1 MSRES
6 AGAPIGALA
15 PETLLRIF
23 AHLDPR
29 SLTHAGGT
37 CRLWRELVSRDTTWR
52 AAFGHAFGLD
62 ERAARIAAAEGQGHA
77 DARALR
83 VAPALRRVDA
93 HSWRAEYAARTA
105 LLRRWRRSRTPC
117 VFSDPR
123 IAPIDILA
131 VSARRA
137 AVAVSRASGVAARAN
152 AFTGKITKGLIDAA
166 GPGAPPPLPAEP
178 PRASAVAAD
187 APAARIVWGHASG
200 DVSTTL
206 LDARHGAAGAVRHMR
221 LTPRA
226 HSTHVTQ
233 IALPHAAGR
242 GGAHSAAHSEDAHR
256 TQLSLAGTAAGSFA
270 TAAADGSVAI
280 WLGARRL
287 WTASAASATP
297 DAAHDPYITA
307 LDYSA
312 VLGIV
317 AAARRDG
324 AIVLWRVAVRA
335 AAAGPAAGRPPAAQ
349 RTEIPALGGA
359 SAVATLV
366 LDTATPTCTTLLAHH
381 VGARVFLRHDVHTH
395 GRRTTVFGAPGISP
409 LTVLRTDFSARTP
422 LILPPTAA
430 TPAARRDARFA
441 ERKFVC
447 AGTHNGG
454 IGVWEWD
461 APGEPWSAD
470 AQHAWQ
476 GASAL
481 PGDAQVRPAHVF
493 AGHPAPVSALEIT
506 PALVLAGFA
515 DGTIRALCALTGAA
529 VRTFNERTQTRQ
541 TARTLAADTFRVR
554 ALVAD
559 ADSLVAAVGTQLLA
573 WRTHAASARPQPPP
587 AAARTR
593 RRAPDAKAR
602 LAADLERAVQ
612 DSNAELAAERAE
624 RAEHAEWQRTLA
636 DDYAAGLPEDDA
648 LAYALMLSRDEAAD
662 AAAEAAAEAAAVTDS
677 LRDDL
682 PADLVYMHDDD
693 ADADDADDAGDAD
706 NDLLATDDGDLDAQP
721 VAASPPLA
729 PLAPLVP
736 HPAAPA
742 AAPAPP
748 QAMSTPSRAWDIVHH
763 AGRRAS
769 ATGEQAGSWT
779 KLRTVAVPASARA
792 ATSPGSSASAAGTPL
807 QLESAIEWPDMPLGR
822 SPARAARSP
831 SAWDQPSPQLRAADA
846 GAGSALVRSPPAATP
861 VGAAAAA
868 GATAPAAATPALADD
883 DVDDDMR
890 LALALSLAEYEAQQR

>member
-1 MSRES
+1 MTRES

-23 AHLDPR
+23 VHLDPH

-62 ERAARIAAAEGQGHA
+62 ERAARIAAAEGQGSA
-77 DARALR
+77 DAHALR
-83 VAPALRRVDA
+83 VAPALRRVDT
-93 HSWRAEYAARTA
+93 HSWRAEYASRTA

-117 VFSDPR
+117 VLCDPR

-152 AFTGKITKGLIDAA
+152 AFTGKITKGLIDAG
-166 GPGAPPPLPAEP
+166 GPGAPPPLPMEP
-178 PRASAVAAD
+178 PRASAIAVD
-187 APAARIVWGHASG
+187 APAARIVWGHAAG
-200 DVSTTL
+200 EVTTTL
-206 LDARHGAAGAVRHMR
+206 LDARHGVAGAVRHMR
-221 LTPRA
+221 LAPRA
-226 HSTHVTQ
+226 HNAHVTA

-242 GGAHSAAHSEDAHR
+242 GGAHSAAHSEDAR
-256 TQLSLAGTAAGSFA
+256 RAQLSLAGTAAGSFA

-280 WLGARRL
+280 WLGARRI
-287 WTASAASATP
+287 WAASAASPKP
-297 DAAHDPYITA
+297 DATHDPYVTA

-312 VLGIV
+312 VLGVV

-324 AIVLWRVAVRA
+324 AVVLWRVAVRDA
-335 AAAGPAAGRPPAAQ
+335 AAGRPPTAQ
-349 RTEIPALGGA
+349 RSEIPALGG
-359 SAVATLV
+359 SPVGTLV
-366 LDTATPTCTTLLAHH
+366 LDTATPTCITLLAHH

-395 GRRTTVFGAPGISP
+395 GRRTTVFGAAGISP

-422 LILPPTAA
+422 LILPQTP
-430 TPAARRDARFA
+430 PAAHRDARFA

-461 APGEPWSAD
+461 ARGEPWSAD

-493 AGHPAPVSALEIT
+493 VGHTAPVTALEIT

-515 DGTIRALCALTGAA
+515 DGTIRALCALTGSA

-541 TARTLAADTFRVR
+541 TARTLAADAFRVS

-573 WRTHAASARPQPPP
+573 WRTQAASARTQPTPGIP
-587 AAARTR
+587 RTR

-602 LAADLERAVQ
+602 LATDLERAVQ

-636 DDYAAGLPEDDA
+636 ADYAGALPEDDA
-648 LAYALMLSRDEAAD
+648 LAYALMLSRDEAD
-662 AAAEAAAEAAAVTDS
+662 VAAAEAAAEAAAISDS

-682 PADLVYMHDDD
+682 PADLMYMHDDD
-693 ADADDADDAGDAD
+693 
-706 NDLLATDDGDLDAQP
+706 LLALDDGDLDAQP
-721 VAASPPLA
+721 VAASPPL
-729 PLAPLVP
+729 P
-736 HPAAPA
+736 
-742 AAPAPP
+742 PAPP
-748 QAMSTPSRAWDIVHH
+748 QAMSMPSRAWDIVHH

-792 ATSPGSSASAAGTPL
+792 AASPGSSASAGTPL
-807 QLESAIEWPDMPLGR
+807 QLESSTEWPDMPLGR

-846 GAGSALVRSPPAATP
+846 GAGSALVRSPPA
-861 VGAAAAA
+861 GAAD
-868 GATAPAAATPALADD
+868 LDN
-883 DVDDDMR
+883 DMR